1 MHWLSLFLA
10 GIYVVGAVC
19 TAAKTRYARRRLRN
33 AMLIATGVL
42 AAACLLVPTL
52 LVAGLTDATWAPYAE
67 GFAVLVLLTLAA
79 AVFLNIKPISRVER
93 PRKILVIGAHP
104 DDLELACGG
113 SLARFVD
120 NGHEVNALVMSH
132 GARGGHEGV
141 RAGEAVSAAQLL
153 DLTDITVHDFT
164 DTRMSTEINEMIRAI
179 EAMIDFAKPDIILTH
194 SRNDQH
200 QDHHAVHLATLR
212 AARRCSTI
220 LCFES
225 PSVTNDF
232 SARFFVD
239 IGDYMDT
246 KIAAVRE
253 HANQSG
259 KPYIDEQKLSG
270 KALHRGEQAK
280 VGYAEGY
287 EVVRALSSQLG
298 SL

>member
-1 MHWLSLFLA
+1 MQWLSLLLA
-10 GIYVVGAVC
+10 GIYLIGAISI
-19 TAAKTRYARRRLRN
+19 AARVRFFQRRLRN
-33 AMLIATGVL
+33 ALPITAATL
-42 AAACLLVPTL
+42 ASALLLTPTL
-52 LVAGLTDATWAPYAE
+52 IVSGLQAPPWSPYAE
-67 GFAVLVLLTLAA
+67 GVAVLVLLLLIGTAFMNLR
-79 AVFLNIKPISRVER
+79 RVVRCEQ
-93 PRKILVIGAHP
+93 PRRILVIGAHP

-120 NGHEVNALVMSH
+120 NGHEVHALVMSQ
-132 GARGGHEGV
+132 GAQGGHKET
-141 RAGEAVSAAQLL
+141 RAGEALSAAQLL
-153 DLTDITVHDFT
+153 DLHEITVRDFT
-164 DTRMSTEINEMIRAI
+164 DTHMSTEISEMIRAI
-179 EAMIDFAKPDIILTH
+179 ETMVELVNPDIILTH
-194 SRNDQH
+194 SRHDQH

-220 LCFES
+220 LCYES
-225 PSVTNDF
+225 PSVTDEF

-239 IGDYMDT
+239 IGDYMDV
-246 KIAAVRE
+246 KIAAVKE

-259 KPYIDEQKLSG
+259 KPYIDERKLTG

>member
-1 MHWLSLFLA
+1 M
-10 GIYVVGAVC
+10 
-19 TAAKTRYARRRLRN
+19 
-33 AMLIATGVL
+33 
-42 AAACLLVPTL
+42 
-52 LVAGLTDATWAPYAE
+52 
-67 GFAVLVLLTLAA
+67 
-79 AVFLNIKPISRVER
+79 
-93 PRKILVIGAHP
+93 
-104 DDLELACGG
+104 
-113 SLARFVD
+113 
-120 NGHEVNALVMSH
+120 
-132 GARGGHEGV
+132 
-141 RAGEAVSAAQLL
+141 
-153 DLTDITVHDFT
+153 HDFT
-164 DTRMSTEINEMIRAI
+164 DTHMSTEINEMIRAI
-179 EAMIDFAKPDIILTH
+179 EAMIDFVKPDIILTH

-239 IGDYMDT
+239 IEDYMDT

>member
-1 MHWLSLFLA
+1 
-10 GIYVVGAVC
+10 
-19 TAAKTRYARRRLRN
+19 
-33 AMLIATGVL
+33 
-42 AAACLLVPTL
+42 
-52 LVAGLTDATWAPYAE
+52 
-67 GFAVLVLLTLAA
+67 
-79 AVFLNIKPISRVER
+79 
-93 PRKILVIGAHP
+93 
-104 DDLELACGG
+104 
-113 SLARFVD
+113 
-120 NGHEVNALVMSH
+120 
-132 GARGGHEGV
+132 
-141 RAGEAVSAAQLL
+141 
-153 DLTDITVHDFT
+153 
-164 DTRMSTEINEMIRAI
+164 
-179 EAMIDFAKPDIILTH
+179 MIDFAKPDIILTH

-259 KPYIDEQKLSG
+259 K
-270 KALHRGEQAK
+270 ALHRGEQAK

>member
-67 GFAVLVLLTLAA
+67 GFAVLVLLALAA

-93 PRKILVIGAHP
+93 PRRILVIGAHP

-113 SLARFVD
+113 RPARFVD
-120 NGHEVNALVMSH
+120 TGPH
-132 GARGGHEGV
+132 
-141 RAGEAVSAAQLL
+141 AVSAAQLL

>member
-67 GFAVLVLLTLAA
+67 GFAVLVLLALAA

-93 PRKILVIGAHP
+93 PRRILVIGAHP

-164 DTRMSTEINEMIRAI
+164 DTRS
-179 EAMIDFAKPDIILTH
+179 
-194 SRNDQH
+194 
-200 QDHHAVHLATLR
+200 
-212 AARRCSTI
+212 
-220 LCFES
+220 
-225 PSVTNDF
+225 
-232 SARFFVD
+232 
-239 IGDYMDT
+239 T
-246 KIAAVRE
+246 KIGRASCRE
-253 HANQSG
+253 
-259 KPYIDEQKLSG
+259 
-270 KALHRGEQAK
+270 R
-280 VGYAEGY
+280 V
-287 EVVRALSSQLG
+287 
-298 SL
+298 